1 LIHFYKREVYVRWM
15 AGKGQKG
22 PLGRLLVFLSP
33 TRGVRSKE
41 KQIILLV
48 LGVFSLFWFGAVFF
62 LPDKSI
68 QGGKV
73 KIVSDFRKN
82 VQEAAED
89 IIMPPPPEDGNL
101 LGNPNIRHG
110 VIDKPDPHKAAELQ
124 NLNAQ
129 IELDTEIER
138 IRQNQEK
145 KVLQKPAMEPEPK
158 QEKSSEDSFKS
169 DNNFAKP
176 NQKPNLD
183 SPLIQMGEDPD
194 PTTRDRRNFVKKM
207 MKHAWTNYVQYA
219 WGKNEL
225 RPISQ
230 RGHTASVFGS
240 SSMGATIVDSL
251 DTLYIMGMEEEFQHA
266 REWLKTNLDM
276 SKMMGDVSV
285 FETNIRY
292 VGGLLTAFA
301 FTGDTLFKDKATHI
315 VDKMLPAFNTPTGIP
330 YALVN
335 MQSGNAKNFGW
346 ASGGSSI
353 LSEFGTLHMEFAYLS
368 DITGNP
374 VYREKVEK
382 VRNFVANLERPGN
395 KLYPN
400 YLHPKTGKWGQQHVS
415 VGALGDSFY
424 EYLLKE
430 WLRSGKRDL
439 QAKNMFDEAAK
450 DIEEHLVQTS
460 VSGLT
465 YIAEMKYGRLE
476 HKMDHLACFAGG
488 MYGLAAKNEQ
498 DDNSKRWMSIAE
510 GITNTCHESYD
521 RSDTKLGPEAFRF
534 TDSIEAR
541 ALKQNERYYILRPET
556 FESYFLM
563 WRLTKDPKYREW
575 GWEAVQALENS
586 CRVNGGYTG
595 IKNVYEVG
603 GQQDDVQQSF
613 FLAEALKY
621 LYLLFSDDDLI
632 DLDQWVFNTEAHPL
646 PVRGVNNFY
655 RPHSS

>member
-1 LIHFYKREVYVRWM
+1 
-15 AGKGQKG
+15 
-22 PLGRLLVFLSP
+22 
-33 TRGVRSKE
+33 
-41 KQIILLV
+41 
-48 LGVFSLFWFGAVFF
+48 
-62 LPDKSI
+62 
-68 QGGKV
+68 
-73 KIVSDFRKN
+73 
-82 VQEAAED
+82 
-89 IIMPPPPEDGNL
+89 
-101 LGNPNIRHG
+101 
-110 VIDKPDPHKAAELQ
+110 
-124 NLNAQ
+124 
-129 IELDTEIER
+129 
-138 IRQNQEK
+138 
-145 KVLQKPAMEPEPK
+145 
-158 QEKSSEDSFKS
+158 
-169 DNNFAKP
+169 
-176 NQKPNLD
+176 
-183 SPLIQMGEDPD
+183 MGEDPD

-301 FTGDTLFKDKATHI
+301 FTGDTLFKEKATHI

-613 FLAEALKY
+613 FLAETLKY

>member
-1 LIHFYKREVYVRWM
+1 M

-353 LSEFGTLHMEFAYLS
+353 LSEFGTLHLEFAYLS

>member
-1 LIHFYKREVYVRWM
+1 M